1 MRPQRATALYATV
14 LSTVLMVITA
24 SPCSAGTTVRIPTF
38 IVVPGQKPNLDNVCL
53 GPGAEVGQSK
63 AGINGDRMLVT
74 KIVGKSA
81 MCKDKNTPLL
91 AEVDLVPAENF
102 QSTLSVELPTGFV
115 TEPLTNKDRFDG
127 ARLKGTSKDRLIAFF
142 VYGYNRKNTI
152 SFEKYAQIVRESQLK
167 WNKALQTPVEN
178 LTIHGLAAQRWE
190 TTFTP
195 PGLFAKERTHM
206 TTLINGDKEL
216 AYVNVLVTS
225 FRLPEERSKL
235 QSLAES
241 VRGLSDA
248 EPAAEGVAPES
259 IQSTDPK
266 PPVD

>member
-1 MRPQRATALYATV
+1 
-14 LSTVLMVITA
+14 
-24 SPCSAGTTVRIPTF
+24 
-38 IVVPGQKPNLDNVCL
+38 
-53 GPGAEVGQSK
+53 
-63 AGINGDRMLVT
+63 MLVT

-81 MCKDKNTPLL
+81 MCTDKNTPLL